1 MSTEVKKTIKRLD
14 IGCGGNKIP
23 GAVYVD
29 IDPGANPDI
38 LHDLNKFPYP
48 MEDNSYDEIYAK
60 HIIEH
65 LDNPKGFMREL
76 TRILKPGGTVFVET
90 PHFSCRVAYSEPQHK
105 LFFSY
110 FMFNNLLQ
118 GLNLEVLQQK
128 ITFYKTFRAAGISC
142 LANKYPDQYERF
154 WTYLFPAENVTLL
167 AKKKFHE

>member
-1 MSTEVKKTIKRLD
+1 MNVEVKKEIKRLD

-23 GAVYVD
+23 GSVYVD

-65 LDNPKGFMREL
+65 LDDPKGFMREL
-76 TRILKPGGTVFVET
+76 TRILKPGGTLFVET

-128 ITFYKTFRAAGISC
+128 ITFYKTFRAVGISH
-142 LANKYPDQYERF
+142 LANKDPDQYERF
-154 WTYLFPAENVTLL
+154 WTYIFPAENVTLL
-167 AKKKFHE
+167 ARKMS